1 MSMRIAAI
9 FILIGTMAFAASAQ
23 AQQDFSKVEIKVT
36 EVGPNL
42 YTLEGQ
48 GGMMGALVGP
58 DGVFVV
64 DAQFAPLTEKL
75 IAAIRRVTT
84 SPIKYLVNTH
94 VHNDHTGGNENF
106 ARAGVLLFSRNQLRN
121 RLANPSGNAQPAPAA
136 ALRLSPMTDRLRCI

>member
-1 MSMRIAAI
+1 MITRFTEILVLIGAMAI
-9 FILIGTMAFAASAQ
+9 FAGAQ
-23 AQQDFSKVEIKVT
+23 GQQDFSKVEIKVT
-36 EVGPNL
+36 ELGPNL

-106 ARAGVLLFSRNQLRN
+106 AKAGVLLFSRNQLR
-121 RLANPSGNAQPAPAA
+121 
-136 ALRLSPMTDRLRCI
+136 DRL